1 LLLFDSG
8 LLVFSVNDVL
18 VGVKEGDLIEYQ
30 VTYTGDV
37 PEEHDVTW
45 AKIEV
50 RKVEDPQ
57 IELAVTSRYSDGTEE
72 TLTTTLNLFTGQ
84 IADCFIIPANLN
96 LGDTFLDQV
105 EGTITIN
112 GIEERT
118 YANTKRTVVT
128 ASTTHTE
135 FVWDRTTGFLVEAAS
150 SYSDFILVTTAEK
163 TNIWQTQTFGVD
175 PLWSIVLIALVFVL
189 IIAIFL
195 RRNYIKSQSLV

>member
-1 LLLFDSG
+1 
-8 LLVFSVNDVL
+8 VFSTTAVS

-30 VTYTGDV
+30 VTYTGNV

-50 RKVEDPQ
+50 TKVEDPQ
-57 IELAVTSRYSDGTEE
+57 IELAVTSRYSNGAEE
-72 TLTTTLNLFTGQ
+72 TVTTTLNLFTGQ

-96 LGDTFLDQV
+96 LGDTFLEQV
-105 EGTITIN
+105 EGTITIS

-128 ASTTHTE
+128 ASTTYTE
-135 FVWDRTTGFLVEAAS
+135 FVWDRITGFLVEATS
-150 SYSDFILVTTAEK
+150 IYPDFILVTIAEK

-175 PLWSIVLIALVFVL
+175 PLYSIVLIAVVL
-189 IIAIFL
+189 TLIMVIFL
-195 RRNYIKSQSLV
+195 RRNYRKNK

>member
-1 LLLFDSG
+1 M
-8 LLVFSVNDVL
+8 FSTTAVS

-30 VTYTGDV
+30 VTYTGNV

-50 RKVEDPQ
+50 TKVEDPQ
-57 IELAVTSRYSDGTEE
+57 IELAVTSRYSNGAEE
-72 TLTTTLNLFTGQ
+72 TVTTTLNLFTGQ

-96 LGDTFLDQV
+96 LGDTFLEQV
-105 EGTITIN
+105 EGTITIS

-128 ASTTHTE
+128 ASTTYTE
-135 FVWDRTTGFLVEAAS
+135 FVWDRITGFLVEATS
-150 SYSDFILVTTAEK
+150 IYPDFILVTIAEK

-175 PLWSIVLIALVFVL
+175 PLYSIVLIAVVL
-189 IIAIFL
+189 TLIMVIFL
-195 RRNYIKSQSLV
+195 RRNYRKNK

>member
-1 LLLFDSG
+1 
-8 LLVFSVNDVL
+8 VFSTTAVS

-30 VTYTGDV
+30 VTYTGNV

-50 RKVEDPQ
+50 TKVEDPQ

-72 TLTTTLNLFTGQ
+72 TVTTTLNLFTGQ

-96 LGDTFLDQV
+96 LGDTFLEQV
-105 EGTITIN
+105 EGTITIS

-128 ASTTHTE
+128 ASTTYTE
-135 FVWDRTTGFLVEAAS
+135 FVWDRITGFLVEATS
-150 SYSDFILVTTAEK
+150 IYPDFILVTIAEK

-175 PLWSIVLIALVFVL
+175 PLYSIVLIAVVL
-189 IIAIFL
+189 TLIMVIFL
-195 RRNYIKSQSLV
+195 RRNYRKNK

>member
-1 LLLFDSG
+1 M
-8 LLVFSVNDVL
+8 FSTTAVS

-30 VTYTGDV
+30 VTYTGNV

-50 RKVEDPQ
+50 TKIEDPQ
-57 IELAVTSRYSDGTEE
+57 IELAVTSRYSNGAEE
-72 TLTTTLNLFTGQ
+72 TVTTTLNLFTGQ

-96 LGDTFLDQV
+96 LGDTFLEQV
-105 EGTITIN
+105 EGTITIS

-128 ASTTHTE
+128 ASTTYTE
-135 FVWDRTTGFLVEAAS
+135 FVWDRITGFLVEATS
-150 SYSDFILVTTAEK
+150 IYPDFILVTIAEK

-175 PLWSIVLIALVFVL
+175 PLYSIVLIAVVL
-189 IIAIFL
+189 TLIMVIFL
-195 RRNYIKSQSLV
+195 RRNYRKNK

>member
-1 LLLFDSG
+1 M
-8 LLVFSVNDVL
+8 FSTTDVS

-30 VTYTGDV
+30 VTYTGNV

-50 RKVEDPQ
+50 TKVEDPQ
-57 IELAVTSRYSDGTEE
+57 IELAVTSRYSNGAEE
-72 TLTTTLNLFTGQ
+72 TVTTTLNLFTGQ

-96 LGDTFLDQV
+96 LGDTFLEQV
-105 EGTITIN
+105 EGTITIS

-128 ASTTHTE
+128 ASTTYTE
-135 FVWDRTTGFLVEAAS
+135 FVWDRITGFLVEATS
-150 SYSDFILVTTAEK
+150 IYPDFILVTIAEK

-175 PLWSIVLIALVFVL
+175 LLYSIVLIAVVL
-189 IIAIFL
+189 TLIMVIFL
-195 RRNYIKSQSLV
+195 RRNYHKNK

>member
-1 LLLFDSG
+1 
-8 LLVFSVNDVL
+8 VFSTTAVS

-30 VTYTGDV
+30 VTYTGNV

-50 RKVEDPQ
+50 TKVEDPQ
-57 IELAVTSRYSDGTEE
+57 IELAVTSRYSNGAEE
-72 TLTTTLNLFTGQ
+72 TVTTTLNLFTGQ

-96 LGDTFLDQV
+96 LGDTFLEQV
-105 EGTITIN
+105 EGTITIS

-128 ASTTHTE
+128 ASTTYTE
-135 FVWDRTTGFLVEAAS
+135 FVWDRITGFLVEAKS
-150 SYSDFILVTTAEK
+150 IYPDFILVTIAEK

-175 PLWSIVLIALVFVL
+175 PLYSIVLIAVVL
-189 IIAIFL
+189 TLIMVIFL
-195 RRNYIKSQSLV
+195 RRNYRKNK

>member
-1 LLLFDSG
+1 M
-8 LLVFSVNDVL
+8 FSTTDVS

-30 VTYTGDV
+30 VTYTGNV

-50 RKVEDPQ
+50 TKVEDPQ

-72 TLTTTLNLFTGQ
+72 TVTTTLNLFTGQ

-96 LGDTFLDQV
+96 LGDTFLEQV
-105 EGTITIN
+105 EGTITIS

-128 ASTTHTE
+128 ASTTYTE
-135 FVWDRTTGFLVEAAS
+135 FVWDRITGFLVEATS
-150 SYSDFILVTTAEK
+150 IYPDFILVTIAEK

-175 PLWSIVLIALVFVL
+175 LLYSIVLIAVVL
-189 IIAIFL
+189 TLIMVIFL
-195 RRNYIKSQSLV
+195 RRNYRKNK